1 MIKVCAYCSGK
12 FEVEDG
18 KSNTDRRIYCSYECR
33 YKENNLRERKKKLV
47 PLKNFICSVCGK
59 PYLTNRKDSMTCS
72 PECRYERNKQLARE
86 RNHREKE
93 VSEKFLDDYKKSK
106 PKPKEVT
113 PAHEIEAEARK
124 RGMNYG
130 MYYALLQMEKEKKR

>member
-33 YKENNLRERKKKLV
+33 YKGQNRKKK
-47 PLKNFICSVCGK
+47 PKPMKNLICSVCGK
-59 PYLTNRKDSMTCS
+59 PYLTNRSDSMTCS
-72 PECRYERNKQLARE
+72 PECRYERDKQLARE
-86 RNHREKE
+86 RNRMEREIEK
-93 VSEKFLDDYKKSK
+93 KFLNDVRKSR
-106 PKPKEVT
+106 PKPKKVT